1 MVNASKLVEAIRI
14 YDALMNRAD
23 KILDKHG
30 IKYENVCYVSAS
42 KDCKKIDI
50 GYEYR
55 YMPPCG
61 ILNGIT
67 VKHRTFPIE
76 KALALLDDI
85 E

>member
-1 MVNASKLVEAIRI
+1 MVNASKLVETIRI
-14 YDALMNRAD
+14 YDTLMNRAD

-42 KDCKKIDI
+42 KDGKKIDI

-55 YMPPCG
+55 YMPPIG
-61 ILNGIT
+61 IFNGIT
-67 VKHRTFPIE
+67 VKHQTFPIE
-76 KALALLDDI
+76 EVVALLNSI